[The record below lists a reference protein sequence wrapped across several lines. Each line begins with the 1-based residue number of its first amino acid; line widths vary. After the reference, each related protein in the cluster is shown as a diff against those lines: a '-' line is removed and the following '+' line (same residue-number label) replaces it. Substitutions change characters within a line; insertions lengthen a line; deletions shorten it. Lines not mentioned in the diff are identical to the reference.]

1 MCIRFDGGNFERIAG
16 CVWFVYI
23 EWDSRCKKKMKKWW
37 CTLMEEM
44 KRQNWGSHANV
55 TILWSR
61 HKMSLNRHHSVLV
74 SRKSVF
80 SLSSVQPCMF
90 SAINSIGFCFP
101 FLTTKK
107 MRSCAKKLQP
117 YACFSPAS
125 FGCCCAR
132 DSLLYSK
139 MHLIFLMMRSKCHNI
154 TLSLTVWV
162 CRFAVGFHIT
172 ITNLYFVV
180 FAYFVSVVLS
190 MFGVCSFSFYSLFT
204 AAGRNGPQQKSVRNR
219 AESHVWNCKN
229 QPRRY

>member
-1 MCIRFDGGNFERIAG
+1 
-16 CVWFVYI
+16 
-23 EWDSRCKKKMKKWW
+23 MKKWW

-44 KRQNWGSHANV
+44 KRQNWGSDANV

-101 FLTTKK
+101 FSTTKK

-180 FAYFVSVVLS
+180 FAYILCRLDCRCSVCAPFHFIHCSQQQVEMARNRNPS
-190 MFGVCSFSFYSLFT
+190 AIAQKVMFGIVRINQEDTKRMRKKEQQTQMGKSTKNIYLFL
-204 AAGRNGPQQKSVRNR
+204 
-219 AESHVWNCKN
+219 
-229 QPRRY
+229 